1 MKSKLLFLLFLTA
14 SGLMAQKL
22 PRQIL
27 KGQVVAEAI
36 SVEDILITNKTAKTA
51 TISKKDGSFQILVRV
66 KDTLV
71 FSGFNFPRQ
80 VLVLNDSDLK
90 FKELKI
96 NIESQANPLDEV
108 VINRNALSGD
118 LKKDSENIRIT
129 RTAAGVDNLAAM
141 DRMYYGDLQ
150 SSPDITIMPG
160 YLNPAFMM
168 DFTKI
173 GRKLVRSFKRSEA
186 QKNRNKDIS
195 SFSVVV
201 QNRFSDDFFRNT
213 LKMDKTQTDSFLNFC
228 ERDPKAKELLSTA
241 SDFELIEFLT
251 LKKQEYLALKK

>member
-1 MKSKLLFLLFLTA
+1 MKSKLLFVIVLVSSSLF
-14 SGLMAQKL
+14 AQKL
-22 PRQIL
+22 PRELLNGRVI
-27 KGQVVAEAI
+27 AESI

-96 NIESQANPLDEV
+96 NIESQASPLDEV

-195 SFSVVV
+195 RFSVVV
-201 QNRFSDDFFRNT
+201 RNRFSDDFFRST
-213 LKMDKTQTDSFLNFC
+213 LKMDKSQTDSFLNFC

>member
-1 MKSKLLFLLFLTA
+1 MKSKLLFFIVLISASLF
-14 SGLMAQKL
+14 AQKL
-22 PRQIL
+22 PRELLNGRVI
-27 KGQVVAEAI
+27 AESI
-36 SVEDILITNKTAKTA
+36 SVEDVLITNKTARTA
-51 TISKKDGSFQILVRV
+51 ALSKKDGTFQMLVRV

-96 NIESQANPLDEV
+96 NIESQASPLDEV

-213 LKMDKTQTDSFLNFC
+213 LKMDKAQTDSFLNFC

>member
-1 MKSKLLFLLFLTA
+1 MKSKLLFLLFLTT

-51 TISKKDGSFQILVRV
+51 TITKKDGSFQILVRV

-80 VLVLNDSDLK
+80 ILVLNESDLK
-90 FKELKI
+90 FNELKI
-96 NIESQANPLDEV
+96 KIESQASPLEEV
-108 VINRNALSGD
+108 VINRNALSGN
-118 LKKDSENIRIT
+118 LKKDSENIRVT
-129 RTAAGVDNLAAM
+129 RMSAGVDNLAAM

-160 YLNPAFMM
+160 YLDGTYMM
-168 DFTKI
+168 DFSKI

-186 QKNRNKDIS
+186 QKNKNRDVS
-195 SFSVVV
+195 RFSVLVES
-201 QNRFSDDFFRNT
+201 RFSDDFFRNT
-213 LKMDKTQTDSFLNFC
+213 LNMDPAETNAFLIFC
-228 ERDPKAKELLSTA
+228 ENDPNSKKILSIA
-241 SDFELIEFLT
+241 NDFELIEFLKV
-251 LKKQEYLALKK
+251 KKQEYLASKK